1 MAKKIFSLLTCIFVL
16 SFAYSQSISS
26 TSTVDWST
34 QSFNSELMLDIEA
47 AGINMPSGRNAA
59 IVKINTNLPA
69 LEKDPF
75 LSLYADSAYSIGDF
89 VLQNQITFED
99 ISTVMSQGKKKPG
112 ILSSDMGT
120 MTVNHSFLLKD
131 VSALLIKHNTP
142 YTPNIPIETVSSRAY
157 SGIIIDARGS
167 LHVQGEFVESE
178 AYPCLFP
185 KIWDET
191 MDLLYE
197 KNMTYSDVA
206 KAEGIVCYSWTD
218 DESLYRDRIGKD
230 PLRIS
235 ARKVYGA
242 NRTDPVIS
250 RTDALKILS
259 VPENLQLLKEGKI
272 VILLDK
278 DNLVYPVEFAIK
290 NQSYYTKYKELEQFI
305 YEKAIENTTIIPE
318 EDGIHISIEDINF
331 VPDSPELLPEENPRL
346 DSIAEKLL
354 EVVKDNEYTLL
365 VEGHTAAVGKP
376 TGEMNLSVLRAQAI
390 IDKLVER
397 GLNRDLFTFKGYGGT
412 APIGDNS
419 TEEGRAKNRRVEIV
433 VQPKTT
439 YIQRY

>member
-1 MAKKIFSLLTCIFVL
+1 MAKKTFFLLTCIFVL

-131 VSALLIKHNTP
+131 VSALLIKHNAP

-206 KAEGIVCYSWTD
+206 KSEGIVCYSWTD

-305 YEKAIENTTIIPE
+305 YDKVIEDVVVDDKD
-318 EDGIHISIEDINF
+318 DGLHISIEDINF
-331 VPDSPELLPEENPRL
+331 VPDSPELLPNEHERL
-346 DSIAEKLL
+346 DMIAEKLL
-354 EVVKDNEYTLL
+354 EVVADNEYTLL

-376 TGEMNLSVLRAQAI
+376 TGEMNLSILRAQAI
-390 IDKLVER
+390 IDELVDR
-397 GLNRDLFTFKGYGGT
+397 GINRDLFTYKGYGGT
-412 APIGDNS
+412 APIGDNA

-439 YIQRY
+439 YIQRF